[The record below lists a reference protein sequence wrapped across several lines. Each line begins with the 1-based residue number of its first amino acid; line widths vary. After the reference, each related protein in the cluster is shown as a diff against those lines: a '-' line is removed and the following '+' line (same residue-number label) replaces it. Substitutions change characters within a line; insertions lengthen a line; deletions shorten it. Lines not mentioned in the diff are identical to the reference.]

1 LSDEFT
7 VVARDAPGCGSS
19 SDPPGVV
26 RLADYADAM
35 AAFIGILGL
44 GRPCVLGHSF
54 GGALVL
60 ELYRRHARPSRCLI
74 SVCGPDRSSLVV
86 PGRQSA
92 QEVHGCAEM
101 HSLLHFLVALRGLRL
116 ALLAVWRDPETKA
129 LPVVVGVLLVSG
141 TVFYWAAEDWSLIQ
155 SLYFSVVTLTTVGY
169 GDLTPTSDYSRIFTI
184 IYILIGVGVLVLS
197 SLAKHYIRHKV
208 EVAHHAQEHLS
219 AVTRHGQ
226 PPDEGGSQ

>member
-1 LSDEFT
+1 MT
-7 VVARDAPGCGSS
+7 KCTAV
-19 SDPPGVV
+19 
-26 RLADYADAM
+26 
-35 AAFIGILGL
+35 
-44 GRPCVLGHSF
+44 
-54 GGALVL
+54 
-60 ELYRRHARPSRCLI
+60 
-74 SVCGPDRSSLVV
+74 
-86 PGRQSA
+86 
-92 QEVHGCAEM
+92 
-101 HSLLHFLVALRGLRL
+101 LHFLTALRGLRL

-184 IYILIGVGVLVLS
+184 IYIFIGIGVLVAFLS

-208 EVAHHAQEHLS
+208 EVAHHAHEHLS
-219 AVTRHGQ
+219 AHAHHGQ

>member
-1 LSDEFT
+1 
-7 VVARDAPGCGSS
+7 
-19 SDPPGVV
+19 V
-26 RLADYADAM
+26 R
-35 AAFIGILGL
+35 
-44 GRPCVLGHSF
+44 R
-54 GGALVL
+54 
-60 ELYRRHARPSRCLI
+60 
-74 SVCGPDRSSLVV
+74 
-86 PGRQSA
+86 
-92 QEVHGCAEM
+92 EVHGCAAM
-101 HSLLHFLVALRGLRL
+101 HSRAPFLVALRGLRL

-184 IYILIGVGVLVLS
+184 VYILIGVGVLVLFLS

-219 AVTRHGQ
+219 ASTHRGQ
-226 PPDEGGSQ
+226 PPDAGGSQ